1 MNNSGW
7 GWLVVLLWLI
17 VVILIVVGIIVVRA
31 AWSNQSQQEI
41 SLVWFYIALALALI
55 GAIVAAIL
63 QTRDVPL
70 YRLPYSQSVVQMQPA
85 GVNWPDNV

>member
-17 VVILIVVGIIVVRA
+17 VVILIVIGIIMVRS
-31 AWSNQSQQEI
+31 AWSDPSQQEV
-41 SLVWFYIALALALI
+41 SLVWFYVALALALI

-70 YRLPYSQSVVQMQPA
+70 YRLPYSQQVVVGSQS
-85 GVNWPDNV
+85 NY